1 MTTIIKTKPKN
12 IDKYREAANITEY
25 HIMSK
30 LIFLRLIILKFM
42 KKMRSLSMIFADK
55 LITSCYHLTI
65 CSSNSYLDKSE
76 FYNALYFLNSLNL
89 KVVEQA
95 VMCQSFTE
103 LYCSCRKNI
112 SFDKRI
118 YQNQNSY
125 LKGIQNFESI
135 STFVQTISL
144 IFYSKPRRKTFILK
158 IIERLKV
165 KKKVCEYFALL
176 CRI

>member
-1 MTTIIKTKPKN
+1 MN

-42 KKMRSLSMIFADK
+42 KKRHSLSMIFADK
-55 LITSCYHLTI
+55 LITSCTI
-65 CSSNSYLDKSE
+65 LPSVVLIHIYIDKSE

-103 LYCSCRKNI
+103 LYCSFRKKNI

-158 IIERLKV
+158 IIERLKE
-165 KKKVCEYFALL
+165 KKKKSL
-176 CRI
+176 